1 MTTRDIN
8 EIIDKIENTY
18 PEGSEVAMT
27 LAEKLRQ
34 EGIEKGIEKGREE
47 GETKALIKT
56 AIKLLTRKFGIL
68 PEELKM
74 KISKLDTTTLEVI
87 IEGILDYK
95 SLEDVKKYIQ

>member
-1 MTTRDIN
+1 
-8 EIIDKIENTY
+8 
-18 PEGSEVAMT
+18 
-27 LAEKLRQ
+27 
-34 EGIEKGIEKGREE
+34 
-47 GETKALIKT
+47 
-56 AIKLLTRKFGIL
+56 LLTRKFGIL

>member
-34 EGIEKGIEKGREE
+34 EGIEKGREE